1 MESII
6 RHLLF
11 TCLFRRLPIV
21 AVEILIALSFRVS
34 RGIHDRTETLL
45 ENGRLVTRQKG
56 ETDFQRLFFSIA
68 LFSALHNQSAL
79 VTIHYFQE
87 KSIEK
92 IRLIVENTIKK
103 KWSMKKGGDVCFWGY
118 ASFDHPAAFGPEWR
132 KPAHK

>member
-11 TCLFRRLPIV
+11 ACLFRRLPIV
-21 AVEILIALSFRVS
+21 AVEIPIALSFRVS

-56 ETDFQRLFFSIA
+56 EADFQKPFSSIA
-68 LFSALHNQSAL
+68 LFSALHNQSAP

-103 KWSMKKGGDVCFWGY
+103 KWSMKKGEAYVFWGIR
-118 ASFDHPAAFGPEWR
+118 FF
-132 KPAHK
+132 